1 MTDVLNMAN
10 IEGKMLPREL
20 VSSVEFVD
28 YDSSLSDARKA
39 LRNSP
44 ALIVTKDGDY
54 FGLVDSRVLTGMK
67 SLKLS
72 GAQKVGKLAVKAPRV
87 SDISSVEDLAY
98 YFFKLRVKSLPYTEG
113 GKITG
118 VVERG
123 TLLKMLLS
131 LHALDEVRV
140 SEVLSAPVLAID
152 SGASLVQAHN
162 TMSSNRVNRLVV
174 LDSGRFTGLIT
185 NSLIHDSYSVS
196 GERLPEMKSKSS
208 NSSNVTVQSVMERN
222 VKTVEPNDTLADAAR
237 LMVED
242 KAFSLVVTRGRN
254 PVGIITISDILESVV
269 AKRWVAQKKVFLS
282 GFDEY
287 TYQYEE
293 SVREELKSFM
303 AHIEQ
308 MHKLETEYLTMRVR
322 RVNLKGYEMQARISL
337 GKNGVIRV
345 HSDGESFHDA
355 FRELMKRLRTQSVRE
370 KDELLTERKNRKG
383 VRDES

>member
-1 MTDVLNMAN
+1 
-10 IEGKMLPREL
+10 
-20 VSSVEFVD
+20 
-28 YDSSLSDARKA
+28 
-39 LRNSP
+39 
-44 ALIVTKDGDY
+44 
-54 FGLVDSRVLTGMK
+54 
-67 SLKLS
+67 
-72 GAQKVGKLAVKAPRV
+72 
-87 SDISSVEDLAY
+87 
-98 YFFKLRVKSLPYTEG
+98 
-113 GKITG
+113 
-118 VVERG
+118 
-123 TLLKMLLS
+123 
-131 LHALDEVRV
+131 
-140 SEVLSAPVLAID
+140 
-152 SGASLVQAHN
+152 
-162 TMSSNRVNRLVV
+162 
-174 LDSGRFTGLIT
+174 
-185 NSLIHDSYSVS
+185 
-196 GERLPEMKSKSS
+196 
-208 NSSNVTVQSVMERN
+208 MERN

-269 AKRWVAQKKVFLS
+269 AKKWVAQKKVFLS

-303 AHIEQ
+303 THIEQ